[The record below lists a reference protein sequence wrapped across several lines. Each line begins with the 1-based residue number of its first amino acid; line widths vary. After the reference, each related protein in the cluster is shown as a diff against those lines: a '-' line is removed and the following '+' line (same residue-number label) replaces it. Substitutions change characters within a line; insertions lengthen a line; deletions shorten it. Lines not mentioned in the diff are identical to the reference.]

1 MINVLIFNE
10 FSHEKQWE
18 ALRKPYPQYLH
29 GALKAAVECEDV
41 KVKCVTLEDPDC
53 GINDEVLKETDVLI
67 WWGHVLH
74 RLVPDHVVDCIQR
87 AVLNGMGFIALHSA
101 HVSKPFTRLMGTS
114 CTLKWRDNDRER
126 VWVTSPAHPIAAGL
140 PEYFELPQEEM
151 YGEYFDI
158 PTPDE
163 VVFMGWFAGG
173 ELFRSGCT
181 WHRGLGK
188 IFYFQ
193 PGHEEF
199 PIYYNEYVV
208 KILQNAVRWAAP
220 TKRID
225 GFICPNAP
233 LLEKKAD

>member
-18 ALRKPYPQYLH
+18 ALRKPYPRYIH
-29 GALKAAVECEDV
+29 GALKEAVEAEDV

-74 RLVPDHVVDCIQR
+74 HLVPDHVVDCIQR

-126 VWVTSPAHPIAAGL
+126 VWVTSPSHPIAAGL

-225 GFICPNAP
+225 GFTCPNAP

>member
-18 ALRKPYPQYLH
+18 ALRKPYPQYHH

-41 KVKCVTLEDPDC
+41 KVKCVTLEAPDC
-53 GINDEVLKETDVLI
+53 GINDEGLKETDVLI

-74 RLVPDHVVDCIQR
+74 HLVPDHVVDCIQR

>member
-1 MINVLIFNE
+1 M
-10 FSHEKQWE
+10 H
-18 ALRKPYPQYLH
+18 H
-29 GALKAAVECEDV
+29 
-41 KVKCVTLEDPDC
+41 
-53 GINDEVLKETDVLI
+53 
-67 WWGHVLH
+67 
-74 RLVPDHVVDCIQR
+74 LVPDHVVDRIQK

-101 HVSKPFTRLMGTS
+101 HVSKPLIRLLGTS

-126 VWVTSPAHPIAAGL
+126 VWITSPSHPIAAGL

-181 WHRGLGK
+181 WRRGLGK

-193 PGHEEF
+193 PGHEEY

-208 KILQNAVRWAAP
+208 KILKNAVRWAAP
-220 TKRID
+220 SKRIE